1 LGETAGYF
9 PRLVNEILGAR
20 SCELSRRFADFFAET
35 RPQISRRA
43 VAGKNVSVARP
54 AAKTNGTNTLTARSE
69 TRKINHR
76 TQPGSHLLCVN
87 RTWAESF
94 SDRLPREKKKEINNR
109 PTCGERGYLVGVV
122 RAWIFLRFIFP
133 AGFFDA
139 GFVASSAS
147 RANTFLI
154 EDSYKWLAGGSSVE
168 SSSMERR

>member
-20 SCELSRRFADFFAET
+20 SCELSRRFAEFFAET

-43 VAGKNVSVARP
+43 AAEKNVSVARP
-54 AAKTNGTNTLTARSE
+54 AAKTNGTNALTARSE
-69 TRKINHR
+69 TRKINQR
-76 TQPGSHLLCVN
+76 TQPGSHLLCIN

-109 PTCGERGYLVGVV
+109 PTCGERGHLVRVV
-122 RAWIFLRFIFP
+122 RAWIFLRLVFP
-133 AGFFDA
+133 GFFDA

-147 RANTFLI
+147 QRKYLL
-154 EDSYKWLAGGSSVE
+154 D
-168 SSSMERR
+168 